1 MKAIVK
7 AALAIPE
14 MEYAFE
20 IICADSRK
28 EPEEFSDQEIVDEA
42 EYRLS
47 CFFESG
53 HDNDNARRGEF
64 GKEEKAAASKNVR
77 MLKAFIKKYKTA
89 DGPYSGWVRS
99 IIG

>member
-1 MKAIVK
+1 MRAITK

-20 IICADSRK
+20 IICADSCK
-28 EPEEFSDQEIVDEA
+28 EPDEFTDQEIVDEA

-53 HDNDNARRGEF
+53 HDNDEARRGEF
-64 GKEEKAAASKNVR
+64 GKEEKAAALKNVR
-77 MLKAFIKKYKTA
+77 MIKAFLKKYKTA
-89 DGPYSGWVRS
+89 DGRYSSWVKN
-99 IIG
+99 I